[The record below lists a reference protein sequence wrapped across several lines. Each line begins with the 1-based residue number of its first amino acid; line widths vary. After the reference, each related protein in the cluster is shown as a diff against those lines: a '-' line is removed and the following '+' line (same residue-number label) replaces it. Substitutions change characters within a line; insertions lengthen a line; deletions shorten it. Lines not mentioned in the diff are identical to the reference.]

1 MIGALAVTTQYA
13 ISEVHPLTPKD
24 RPAIPVGFCRGDD
37 HLKQIAK
44 LAGPSVI
51 AIVSISGTFLRTWH
65 ALFASAIGKEHTVV
79 EYPAAA
85 GRTRTRCCGLGALRF
100 NRHAISAPS
109 ASHPLSGD
117 RSRVAPIRLYGDAV
131 LSAAV
136 AAPSPFTAV
145 CK

>member
-79 EYPAAA
+79 EYHLPLQDAH
-85 GRTRTRCCGLGALRF
+85 AL
-100 NRHAISAPS
+100 
-109 ASHPLSGD
+109 
-117 RSRVAPIRLYGDAV
+117 DAV
-131 LSAAV
+131 DLVLCDSIAMPSV
-136 AAPSPFTAV
+136 RHPHRIHYRVIAPESLQYVSTAMQSYQQP
-145 CK
+145 